1 MKLPFRS
8 KVTDNLLEVQAPGYP
23 LRTIKEQRSS
33 PLAILWHK
41 YGLFGF
47 LCEIGLKLDS
57 GTGIISILA
66 DPGKYGTGK
75 QVVRMNFLPQ
85 LLEKFPGDETYLG

>member
-1 MKLPFRS
+1 M
-8 KVTDNLLEVQAPGYP
+8 QAPGYP
-23 LRTIKEQRSS
+23 LRTVKNGGQVFRQFSGSS
-33 PLAILWHK
+33 TVFLR
-41 YGLFGF
+41 F

-57 GTGIISILA
+57 GAGIISILA

-85 LLEKFPGDETYLG
+85 LLEKFPDDETYLG

>member
-1 MKLPFRS
+1 ML
-8 KVTDNLLEVQAPGYP
+8 LLEVQAPGYP
-23 LRTIKEQRSS
+23 LRTVKNSGQV
-33 PLAILWHK
+33 LWQFS
-41 YGLFGF
+41 GASTVFLRL
-47 LCEIGLKLDS
+47 LCEIRLKLDS
-57 GTGIISILA
+57 GNGIISTLA

>member
-1 MKLPFRS
+1 ML
-8 KVTDNLLEVQAPGYP
+8 LLEVQPLGYS
-23 LRTIKEQRSS
+23 LRTVKNSGQV
-33 PLAILWHK
+33 LWK
-41 YGLFGF
+41 FSGVSAVFLRF

-57 GTGIISILA
+57 GSGIISILA

-85 LLEKFPGDETYLG
+85 LLERFPGDETYLG

>member
-1 MKLPFRS
+1 MKEEH
-8 KVTDNLLEVQAPGYP
+8 LLYEA
-23 LRTIKEQRSS
+23 
-33 PLAILWHK
+33 
-41 YGLFGF
+41 
-47 LCEIGLKLDS
+47 GLKLGS

-66 DPGKYGTGK
+66 DPGKYGTGE